1 MDARSARI
9 EGLGLNDEGDFSHDL
24 VVLLAAA
31 PRFGQYVAY
40 AQRGLA
46 HDPCRTYCR
55 GRIAFPAFETR
66 HLRRSADDD
75 FQRVAALLRMAREVE
90 FRRSAAVAVI
100 GHGFAVHAHFVIG
113 RSPSQME
120 EYLPVGPCERYGEL
134 GRENV
139 VFLRPVRQTGEVT
152 GVARRGCGR
161 FLRRG
166 VGDHFAARQ
175 LAAVG
180 RNILLRRQRAAREEC
195 YDRKNT
201 PHIFAFLTFIFAV
214 RRNEFP
220 RSAPA

>member
-1 MDARSARI
+1 MTLS
-9 EGLGLNDEGDFSHDL
+9 FSSLLRHDL
-24 VVLLAAA
+24 VSTS
-31 PRFGQYVAY
+31 
-40 AQRGLA
+40 
-46 HDPCRTYCR
+46 RTR
-55 GRIAFPAFETR
+55 SVGWLMTHAGPIAGAGSLFQ
-66 HLRRSADDD
+66 LSRRATCDG
-75 FQRVAALLRMAREVE
+75 AL
-90 FRRSAAVAVI
+90 
-100 GHGFAVHAHFVIG
+100 
-113 RSPSQME
+113 E
-120 EYLPVGPCERYGEL
+120 EYLPVGPCERHGEL

-201 PHIFAFLTFIFAV
+201 PHIFAFLTFIFAA
-214 RRNEFP
+214 RRNEFLC
-220 RSAPA
+220 SAPA